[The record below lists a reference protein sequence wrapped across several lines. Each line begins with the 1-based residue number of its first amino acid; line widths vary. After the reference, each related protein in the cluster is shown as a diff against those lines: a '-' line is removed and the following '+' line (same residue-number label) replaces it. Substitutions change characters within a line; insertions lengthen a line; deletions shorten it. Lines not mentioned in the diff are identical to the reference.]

1 MVRNRCPASLD
12 DLREQPNVAVQALVQ
27 ARSEA
32 EREARVAC
40 NRWLGCLPIEPAV
53 PHHLEGR

>member
-12 DLREQPNVAVQALVQ
+12 DLREQPNVAVQELVQ

-40 NRWLGCLPIEPAV
+40 NRVLAGAPLKA
-53 PHHLEGR
+53 